1 MSRGERRILWKSARL
16 GSIHC
21 QCCRPDQIP
30 QGFYQEM
37 MTKSL
42 ILVVWYHPQH
52 KPQTLLVKI
61 WHLRSL
67 AVLSGSHAFKAH
79 QEILPSWGKISHR
92 MGIAFAYLSQQKL
105 EISPSEPNWNNWS
118 AWKQTCVSPSAH
130 TRNREK
136 LAKKH
141 RSSTGCMPW
150 LLEFQQHMNIKHCR
164 DIPTGSHEKREGPLS
179 IHFLENWNTIA
190 CPQLLSPLQQET
202 FCKPDSLALVA
213 TAGLGPTNIALNM
226 AWDYA
231 NTIKTISKSVFFCC
245 VCHGKTPGLCH
256 GNSWENEISY
266 KITCKI

>member
-118 AWKQTCVSPSAH
+118 AWKQTCVSPSTH

-136 LAKKH
+136 LAKKNIAH
-141 RSSTGCMPW
+141 PQDACHDYWNFSSTW
-150 LLEFQQHMNIKHCR
+150 TLNTVVISLLAAMRNVR
-164 DIPTGSHEKREGPLS
+164 GPS
-179 IHFLENWNTIA
+179 PYIFLKI
-190 CPQLLSPLQQET
+190 ET
-202 FCKPDSLALVA
+202 Q
-213 TAGLGPTNIALNM
+213 
-226 AWDYA
+226 
-231 NTIKTISKSVFFCC
+231 
-245 VCHGKTPGLCH
+245 
-256 GNSWENEISY
+256 
-266 KITCKI
+266 